1 MGEEFGCPPW
11 LFRSQVQQG
20 FISGAETWRSKGRKE
35 EIAGG
40 AMEKFLRILQQGHH
54 AMAAGELTA

>member
-11 LFRSQVQQG
+11 LFRSQAQQG
-20 FISGAETWRSKGRKE
+20 FILGAETWRRRGRKG

-40 AMEKFLRILQQGHH
+40 AMEKFLRIL
-54 AMAAGELTA
+54 